1 MPHEVEAFLR
11 REELQRDCDK
21 LDDLVEG
28 ARSRGAEEGF
38 QLRKRELDRIEVR
51 TIGWEKAETGPD
63 AFNGGLH
70 LRLLVDHQVVE
81 DDNVAGAQRGH
92 QHLLDIGEERRI
104 VERAI
109 EDRGRLQSIETER
122 RDDGVRLP
130 MPARRVIA
138 QPLAAGTSAIATQQ
152 IGRDARL
159 VEEEIAPRI
168 VQRQR
173 VLPAPARRSD
183 ISAPLFVGV
192 YRFF

>member
-1 MPHEVEAFLR
+1 VPHEVEAFLR
-11 REELQRDCDK
+11 REERQRDGEQ

-38 QLRKRELDRIEVR
+38 QLRKRELDRIEVW
-51 TIGWEKAETGPD
+51 TVGWEKAEPGTD

-70 LRLLVDHQVVE
+70 LGLLVDHQVVE
-81 DDNVAGAQRGH
+81 DDDVAGAQRGH
-92 QHLLDIGEERRI
+92 QHLLDVGEERRI
-104 VERAI
+104 VEGAI
-109 EDRGRLQSIETER
+109 EDGGRLQSIDTKR
-122 RDDGVRLP
+122 RNDGVRLP
-130 MPARRVIA
+130 MPARRVIV
-138 QPLAAGTSAIATQQ
+138 QPLTAGTAAIATQQ

-173 VLPAPARRSD
+173 VLPAPARRGD